1 MVFPEVV
8 FLEGL
13 GMVDGAGISL
23 GGGSDMEGGHWP
35 TDLGF
40 TDVDILE
47 TVGGVGGGE
56 SNLGDAELEIFPVS
70 FCFFIDAAFL
80 PRVVPSISTS
90 SKVRSAPKSARAS
103 IAMVTL
109 PWTRNWAKCS
119 REEVLEGNITVI
131 ALELQ

>member
-1 MVFPEVV
+1 MEGGHWPADLVFPEVV

-13 GMVDGAGISL
+13 GVVDGALRISP

-70 FCFFIDAAFL
+70 FCFFIGEAFL
-80 PRVVPSISTS
+80 PQVVLSI
-90 SKVRSAPKSARAS
+90 
-103 IAMVTL
+103 
-109 PWTRNWAKCS
+109 
-119 REEVLEGNITVI
+119 
-131 ALELQ
+131 